1 MAWQPFAWIAVA
13 GMVVIPLTASADPV
27 PISSIPIDM
36 QVGLPLPGDSAG
48 RFTLRMANGIE
59 LFAGHLITA
68 ADIGQ
73 SILANATNEPD
84 FTNSIQ
90 RPSRSQRLWRWSP
103 PVRSVRGCV
112 SVGDASSEHTD

>member
-1 MAWQPFAWIAVA
+1 
-13 GMVVIPLTASADPV
+13 
-27 PISSIPIDM
+27 
-36 QVGLPLPGDSAG
+36 
-48 RFTLRMANGIE
+48 MANGIE